1 MPDEKIFPPP
11 PEFVRNANVSGM
23 EQYRALYQ
31 HAVDAPEQFWGDLAE
46 RELFW
51 FQKWSHVFEWN
62 PPFAKW
68 FVGGKTNV
76 SSNCLDRH
84 LTTHRKNKVAILWE
98 GEPGDQRMISYQEL
112 HRLVSRFAN
121 VLKGRG
127 LKAGD
132 RAIIY
137 MGMVPELPIALLACA
152 RLGITHS
159 VVFGGFSAE
168 ALKAR
173 IQDLQAEAVITCDG
187 AWRRG

>member
-1 MPDEKIFPPP
+1 MAKPDVYPPS
-11 PEFVRNANVSGM
+11 PEFVKYAHVKGM
-23 EQYRALYQ
+23 EAYRELYQ
-31 HAVDAPEQFWGDLAE
+31 KAAEHPEEFWGELAE

-51 FQKWSHVFEWN
+51 FEKWSHVFESN

-76 SSNCLDRH
+76 SYNCVDRH

-121 VLKGRG
+121 VLKSRG
-127 LKAGD
+127 LNAGD

-137 MGMVPELPIALLACA
+137 MPKIPELPLALLACA
-152 RLGITHS
+152 RLGVIHS
-159 VVFGGFSAE
+159 
-168 ALKAR
+168 
-173 IQDLQAEAVITCDG
+173 
-187 AWRRG
+187 